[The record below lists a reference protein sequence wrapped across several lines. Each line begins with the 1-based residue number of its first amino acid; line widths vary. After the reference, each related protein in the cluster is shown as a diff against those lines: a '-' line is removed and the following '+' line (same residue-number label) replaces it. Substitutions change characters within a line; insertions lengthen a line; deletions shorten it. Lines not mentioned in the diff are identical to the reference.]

1 MMNTLAG
8 LLVIPNIYYFLLL
21 EHCLFVCFYVSFLCV
36 TIRLEHII
44 VFSVLYLII
53 SIKILANLG
62 VHYIQN
68 NIILERNY
76 K

>member
-1 MMNTLAG
+1 MGMNKLSG
-8 LLVIPNIYYFLLL
+8 LLVIPNTYYFLLL
-21 EHCLFVCFYVSFLCV
+21 EHWVFYVSFLSA

-44 VFSVLYLII
+44 VFCVLYLII
-53 SIKILANLG
+53 SIKILVNLG
-62 VHYIQN
+62 MHYIQN